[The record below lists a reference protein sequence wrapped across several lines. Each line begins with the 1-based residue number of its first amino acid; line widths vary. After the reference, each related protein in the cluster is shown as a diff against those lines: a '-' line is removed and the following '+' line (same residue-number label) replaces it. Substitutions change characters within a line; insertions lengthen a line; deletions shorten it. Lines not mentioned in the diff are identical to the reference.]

1 MSEQQTSVS
10 LVLGSGG
17 ARGLAHIG
25 VIRWLEQHGYRIA
38 AVSGSSIG
46 ALIGG
51 IYAAGKLDVY
61 EKWVRAIR
69 KIDLVSLVDLSL
81 FRGGLVKGEKIIGT
95 LRDLIGEM
103 LIEDLPLP
111 FTAVASDI
119 NREKEVWL
127 NRGPLFDAIR
137 ASISMPLVFTPYRY
151 NGHHLIDGGVLNPV
165 PIAPTFDDQTDLTV
179 AVNLGGP
186 PVPGAELPPEPPP
199 ANGAPLHEKILNFI
213 AGLGGDDDETTD
225 GDWDLLDVVNQS
237 IDAMQGTIARQKLA
251 AYPPD
256 VLIEIPRNVC
266 GTFEYDRATALIDY
280 GYRAAEKSLGER
292 KQECP

>member
-1 MSEQQTSVS
+1 MTDNQTTVS

-25 VIRWLEQHGYRIA
+25 VIRWLEQNGYRID
-38 AVSGSSIG
+38 AVAGSSIG

-69 KIDLVSLVDLSL
+69 KIDLVSLVDISL
-81 FRGGLVKGEKIIGT
+81 FRGGLVKGEKIIST
-95 LRDLIGEM
+95 LRELIGEM
-103 LIEDLPLP
+103 RIEDLPMP
-111 FTAVASDI
+111 FTAVASNID
-119 NREKEVWL
+119 REKEVWL
-127 NRGPLFDAIR
+127 TRGPLFDAIR
-137 ASISMPLVFTPYRY
+137 ASISMPMVFTPYHY
-151 NGHHLIDGGVLNPV
+151 NGTHLIDGGVLNPV

-186 PVPGAELPPEPPP
+186 PQPGAELPPAPPSP
-199 ANGAPLHEKILNFI
+199 NGAPLHEKILNFI
-213 AGLGGDDDETTD
+213 AGLASDDDDAVD
-225 GDWDLLDVVNQS
+225 GGADLLDIVNQS

-266 GTFEYDRATALIDY
+266 GTFDYDRAAALIDY
-280 GYRAAEKSLGER
+280 GYRAAEEALGGR
-292 KQECP
+292 QGAKR

>member
-1 MSEQQTSVS
+1 MTDKQTTVS

-25 VIRWLEQHGYRIA
+25 VIRWLEQHDYRIA

-61 EKWVRAIR
+61 EQWVRAIR

-81 FRGGLVKGEKIIGT
+81 FRGGLVKGEKIIST
-95 LRDLIGEM
+95 LRELIGEM
-103 LIEDLPLP
+103 CIEDLPMP

-119 NREKEVWL
+119 DREKEVWL

-151 NGHHLIDGGVLNPV
+151 NGHYLIDGGVLNPV

-199 ANGAPLHEKILNFI
+199 SNGAPLHEKILNFI
-213 AGLGGDDDETTD
+213 AGLGSEDDEAGD
-225 GDWDLLDVVNQS
+225 GDWDLFDVVNQS

-266 GTFEYDRATALIDY
+266 GTFEYDRAAALIDH
-280 GYRAAEKSLGER
+280 GYRAAEISLGRRRE
-292 KQECP
+292 EGV